1 MFRKR
6 ALTLVFAPLALTG
19 CGDPEWFGVVYPN
32 INNRNNSRTVG
43 MYKTLAECQEAMQQ
57 EFFELRLGGAGG
69 PRMAMECQSEC
80 DKGADGQTVCKRVEP
95 GVV

>member
-1 MFRKR
+1 
-6 ALTLVFAPLALTG
+6 
-19 CGDPEWFGVVYPN
+19 
-32 INNRNNSRTVG
+32 